1 MITPLTFEV
10 VAFEVIAFYPPP
22 PPAAPDA
29 AESRGEGDG
38 DGSSGGAEPVA
49 GAPDMDG

>member
-1 MITPLTFEV
+1 MSTPLTFEV
-10 VAFEVIAFYPPP
+10 VAFEVIAFYPVP

-38 DGSSGGAEPVA
+38 SSGGAEPVA
-49 GAPDMDG
+49 SAPDMDG